1 MVRCFLTEPGI
12 ILRGNIEPPSK
23 DLEDINK
30 LTEEEEE
37 EEKNASNLINIIYIQ
52 VLYANRQITKIKNK
66 FH

>member
-30 LTEEEEE
+30 LIEEEE
-37 EEKNASNLINIIYIQ
+37 EEKNASNFINIIYI
-52 VLYANRQITKIKNK
+52 
-66 FH
+66 

>member
-30 LTEEEEE
+30 LIEEEE
-37 EEKNASNLINIIYIQ
+37 EEKNASNLINIIYI
-52 VLYANRQITKIKNK
+52 
-66 FH
+66 